1 MKEINTQHYS
11 EDEIDIIEYL
21 NKVYKERKLILKSS
35 IIAAFVGI
43 VFALSQQN
51 EYTSS
56 TTFIP
61 QLSSEV
67 KTGGSSLS
75 SLASLAGI
83 NIGGFEGSSVFPPS
97 LYPQVVNSFPFKLE
111 LLSSNIELNNKK
123 LTVRQYFSENESSF
137 DFIGTL
143 KKYTLGLPS
152 LISKSLR
159 TADSGNSRSGI
170 YSVSEED
177 QELFNKLSQKSS
189 LSMNESKGFITM
201 SYTDKNKSVAAQIT
215 KIAQTLLQQKI
226 IKFKVQSSKEILD
239 YTQNQYND
247 KKIIFQKIQDER
259 AIFVDQNINISS
271 SLYQNKLSRIENE
284 LSVAQSI
291 VMQLASQVEQA
302 KLQVS
307 KDTPVFITIK
317 PVNIP
322 YERSSPKR
330 KLIVFTYIFIGF
342 ILSCTYIFAKE
353 PVLKFFNSVKS

>member
-1 MKEINTQHYS
+1 MNYISDKKVNDS
-11 EDEIDIIEYL
+11 EIDLVVLIKKLFINKKIIIKTSFVSFIFGL
-21 NKVYKERKLILKSS
+21 
-35 IIAAFVGI
+35 IIAI
-43 VFALSQQN
+43 SQPNQF
-51 EYTSS
+51 TST

-189 LSMNESKGFITM
+189 LSINESKGFITM